1 MKRDRDAFIATF
13 LMVVGYIVVIWI
25 WEGMK

>member
-1 MKRDRDAFIATF
+1 MKRDRDAFIATL
-13 LMVVGYIVVIWI
+13 LMVVGYIIVIWL